1 MRTGSRAALAL
12 TLCCSTAA
20 AALTGCGGATRD
32 GYVAVGAAAPGP
44 ERGAGENVPPRGQVE
59 LQRLGAPPAAGTSS
73 ASTGTPADPPAP
85 QTSGDVG
92 RGSTPPPGGGSAP
105 TPGAGTEPGD
115 PGTPAGSPPG
125 TTEGT
130 GGSGSAGTSGGT
142 GGTGGTGT
150 SGGTGG
156 SGSAGTS
163 GGTGGSGSTGGTGG
177 SGTPR
182 PPTTPPGTP
191 PAPTPTPATPAK
203 LVLGAPT
210 RSAAADRWCENV
222 TVRFTNTGTTAAGSG
237 TITFATHIIGA
248 LGVDWATRTTTQPLP
263 TPIAGGTTKARTYTV
278 CVESWRVPLGMHVDT
293 RNVTATWN

>member
-44 ERGAGENVPPRGQVE
+44 ERRAGENVPPRGQVE
-59 LQRLGAPPAAGTSS
+59 LQRLGAPPASGTAS
-73 ASTGTPADPPAP
+73 APTGTAAGSPAP
-85 QTSGDVG
+85 QPSGG
-92 RGSTPPPGGGSAP
+92 SGSASGSTPPPGSGSAS
-105 TPGAGTEPGD
+105 TPGAGAGTGAEPGR
-115 PGTPAGSPPG
+115 PGTPGGPPPG
-125 TTEGT
+125 T
-130 GGSGSAGTSGGT
+130 T
-142 GGTGGTGT
+142 GGTGGSSTGGSGASGT
-150 SGGTGG
+150 SGG
-156 SGSAGTS
+156 S
-163 GGTGGSGSTGGTGG
+163 GGSGSTGGTGSAGGTGG
-177 SGTPR
+177 SGTPK

-191 PAPTPTPATPAK
+191 PPPPAPATPAR

-222 TVRFTNTGTTAAGSG
+222 TVSFTNTGTTAARSG

-263 TPIAGGTTKARTYTV
+263 TPIAGGTTRTRTYTV
-278 CVESWRVPLGMHVDT
+278 CVDSWRVPLGMHVDT

>member
-59 LQRLGAPPAAGTSS
+59 LQRLGAPPTSGTAS
-73 ASTGTPADPPAP
+73 ASTGTPAGSPAP
-85 QTSGDVG
+85 QTSGDG
-92 RGSTPPPGGGSAP
+92 GNGPTPPPGGGSVPAP
-105 TPGAGTEPGD
+105 NTGAGAEPGHPGA
-115 PGTPAGSPPG
+115 PAG
-125 TTEGT
+125 T
-130 GGSGSAGTSGGT
+130 T
-142 GGTGGTGT
+142 GGTGG
-150 SGGTGG
+150 SSTGG
-156 SGSAGTS
+156 AGGSVS
-163 GGTGGSGSTGGTGG
+163 TGGSGSTGGAGSGG

-182 PPTTPPGTP
+182 PPTSPPGTT
-191 PAPTPTPATPAK
+191 PTPTPAPATPAR
-203 LVLGAPT
+203 LTLGAPT
-210 RSAAADRWCENV
+210 RSGAADRWCENV
-222 TVRFTNTGTTAAGSG
+222 TVSFTNTGTTAARSG

-263 TPIAGGTTKARTYTV
+263 TPIAGGTTKTRTYTV